1 MLAIATKQVS
11 RARRLVHLLGHNP
24 EYVLGRFV
32 TVRDAYSTLRSLG
45 DAVAADAPLRIG
57 DLYEEATVGLA
68 VASSG
73 YLVPQ
78 KPTDAQVADLKE
90 RSHSVGPHIAPNVAL
105 DLQRQCRTLPLKVS
119 GRAAGSYEE
128 LATAHERERYDRIA
142 IATVIDSS
150 KLAIVQALAA
160 DPLLHDAA
168 SSFLGYRARRVSSWL
183 FWSFASQLS
192 DAERRAMNQTIDF
205 HYDVDGYNFM
215 YANFYLVDT
224 TTENGAHVLIEG
236 SSRRK
241 RWSHLMGIARLS
253 DADALAAYGRDAERV
268 IEGPAGFGFL
278 EDSSCYHKALP
289 PRGGDRLILQLRYR

>member
-1 MLAIATKQVS
+1 MLAIATRHVS

-24 EYVLGRFV
+24 EYVLGRFAA
-32 TVRDAYSTLRSLG
+32 VRDAYSTLRSLG
-45 DAVAADAPLRIG
+45 DAVAGAAPLHIG
-57 DLYEEATVGLA
+57 DLYEEAAIPLA
-68 VASSG
+68 IASSG
-73 YLVPQ
+73 RFVAQ
-78 KPTDAQVADLKE
+78 RASDAQVADLRE
-90 RSHSVGPHIAPNVAL
+90 RSYSIGPHIAPDIAVE
-105 DLQRQCRTLPLKVS
+105 LQRQCRTLPLKVA
-119 GRAAGSYEE
+119 GRAAGNYEE
-128 LATAHERERYDRIA
+128 LASARERYERIA

-150 KLAIVQALAA
+150 KLAVVQALAA

-183 FWSFASQLS
+183 FWSFASRLS
-192 DAERRAMNQTIDF
+192 DTERRAMNQTIDF

-224 TTENGAHVLIEG
+224 TAENGAHVLIEG

-241 RWSHLMGIARLS
+241 RWRHLMGVARLS
-253 DADALAAYGRDAERV
+253 DAEALAAYGKAAERV

>member
-1 MLAIATKQVS
+1 MLAIATRHVS

-24 EYVLGRFV
+24 EYVLGRFAA
-32 TVRDAYSTLRSLG
+32 VRDAYSTLRSLG
-45 DAVAADAPLRIG
+45 DAVASAAPLRIG
-57 DLYEEATVGLA
+57 DLYEEAEIPLA
-68 VASSG
+68 IASSG
-73 YLVPQ
+73 HFLPQ
-78 KPTDAQVADLKE
+78 KANDAQVADLRE
-90 RSHSVGPHIAPNVAL
+90 RSYSVGPHIAHDVAFE
-105 DLQRQCRTLPLKVS
+105 LQRQSRTLPLKVA
-119 GRAAGSYEE
+119 GRAAGNYEE
-128 LATAHERERYDRIA
+128 LASARERYERIA

-150 KLAIVQALAA
+150 KLAVVQALAA

-183 FWSFASQLS
+183 FWSFASRLS

-224 TTENGAHVLIEG
+224 TAENGAHVLIEG

-241 RWSHLMGIARLS
+241 RWRHLMGIARLS
-253 DADALAAYGRDAERV
+253 DAEALAAYGRAAERV

>member
-1 MLAIATKQVS
+1 MLANATRHVS

-24 EYVLGRFV
+24 EYVLGRFAA
-32 TVRDAYSTLRSLG
+32 VRDAYSTLRSLG
-45 DAVAADAPLRIG
+45 DAVAAAAPLRIG
-57 DLYEEATVGLA
+57 DLYEEAAIPLA

-73 YLVPQ
+73 HLVPQ
-78 KPTDAQVADLKE
+78 KPVDAQVDDLRE
-90 RSHSVGPHIAPNVAL
+90 RSYSVGPHIAPDIAL
-105 DLQRQCRTLPLKVS
+105 DLQRQCRTLPLKVG
-119 GRAAGSYEE
+119 GRAAGNYEE
-128 LATAHERERYDRIA
+128 LAKASERYERIA

-150 KLAIVQALAA
+150 KLAVVQALAA

-224 TTENGAHVLIEG
+224 TIENGAHVLIAG

-241 RWSHLMGIARLS
+241 RWRHLMGIARLS
-253 DADALAAYGRDAERV
+253 DGEVLAAYGEAAERV

>member
-1 MLAIATKQVS
+1 MLANATRHVS

-24 EYVLGRFV
+24 EYVLGRFAA
-32 TVRDAYSTLRSLG
+32 VRDAYSTLRSLG
-45 DAVAADAPLRIG
+45 DAVAAAAPLRIG
-57 DLYEEATVGLA
+57 DLYEEAAIPLA

-73 YLVPQ
+73 HLVPQ
-78 KPTDAQVADLKE
+78 KPVDAQVDDLRE
-90 RSHSVGPHIAPNVAL
+90 RSYSVGPHIAPDIAL
-105 DLQRQCRTLPLKVS
+105 DLQRQCRTLPLKVG
-119 GRAAGSYEE
+119 GRAAGNYEE
-128 LATAHERERYDRIA
+128 LAKASERYERIA

-150 KLAIVQALAA
+150 KLAVVQALAA

-183 FWSFASQLS
+183 FWSFASRLS
-192 DAERRAMNQTIDF
+192 DDERRAMNQTIDF

-224 TTENGAHVLIEG
+224 TVENGAHVLIEG

-241 RWSHLMGIARLS
+241 RWRHLTGIARLS
-253 DADALAAYGRDAERV
+253 DAEALAAYGSTAERV
-268 IEGPAGFGFL
+268 MEGPAGFGFL

>member
-1 MLAIATKQVS
+1 MLAIATRHVS

-24 EYVLGRFV
+24 EYVLGRFAA
-32 TVRDAYSTLRSLG
+32 VRDAYSTLRSLG
-45 DAVAADAPLRIG
+45 DAVAAAAPLRIG
-57 DLYEEATVGLA
+57 DLYEEATVGLP

-78 KPTDAQVADLKE
+78 KPVAAQVADLRE
-90 RSHSVGPHIAPNVAL
+90 RSHSVGPHIAPDIAL
-105 DLQRQCRTLPLKVS
+105 DLQRRCRTLPLKVA
-119 GRAAGSYEE
+119 GRAAGNYEE
-128 LATAHERERYDRIA
+128 LANARERYERVA

-224 TTENGAHVLIEG
+224 NAENGAHVLIEG

-241 RWSHLMGIARLS
+241 RWRHLMGIARLS
-253 DADALAAYGRDAERV
+253 DAEALAAYGRAAERV

>member
-1 MLAIATKQVS
+1 MYSGISPHPRLPHG
-11 RARRLVHLLGHNP
+11 RALSTSGESP
-24 EYVLGRFV
+24 E
-32 TVRDAYSTLRSLG
+32 TI
-45 DAVAADAPLRIG
+45 VAAK
-57 DLYEEATVGLA
+57 
-68 VASSG
+68 VAG
-73 YLVPQ
+73 
-78 KPTDAQVADLKE
+78 
-90 RSHSVGPHIAPNVAL
+90 H
-105 DLQRQCRTLPLKVS
+105 
-119 GRAAGSYEE
+119 AAGSYEK
-128 LATAHERERYDRIA
+128 LANTPESYDHIA

-192 DAERRAMNQTIDF
+192 DAERRAANQTIDF

-224 TTENGAHVLIEG
+224 NAGNGAHVLIEG
-236 SSRRK
+236 SSRKK
-241 RWSHLMGIARLS
+241 RWRHLMGIARLT
-253 DADALAAYGRDAERV
+253 DDEALAAYGHAAERV
-268 IEGPAGFGFL
+268 IKGRAGFGFL

>member
-1 MLAIATKQVS
+1 MLAIATRHVS

-24 EYVLGRFV
+24 EYVLGRFAA
-32 TVRDAYSTLRSLG
+32 VRDAYSTLRSLG
-45 DAVAADAPLRIG
+45 DAVASAAPLRIG
-57 DLYEEATVGLA
+57 DLYEEAEIPLA
-68 VASSG
+68 IASSG
-73 YLVPQ
+73 HFLPQ
-78 KPTDAQVADLKE
+78 KANDAQVADLRE
-90 RSHSVGPHIAPNVAL
+90 RSYSVGPHIAPDVAFE
-105 DLQRQCRTLPLKVS
+105 LQRQSRTLPLKVA
-119 GRAAGSYEE
+119 GRAAGNYEE
-128 LATAHERERYDRIA
+128 LASARERYERIA

-150 KLAIVQALAA
+150 KLAVVQALAA

-168 SSFLGYRARRVSSWL
+168 SSFLGYRARQVSSWL

-192 DAERRAMNQTIDF
+192 DDERRAMNQTIDF

-224 TTENGAHVLIEG
+224 TAENGAHVLIEG

-241 RWSHLMGIARLS
+241 RWRHLMGIARLS
-253 DADALAAYGRDAERV
+253 DAEALAAYGRAAERV

>member
-1 MLAIATKQVS
+1 MLATATRHVS

-24 EYVLGRFV
+24 EYVLGRFAA
-32 TVRDAYSTLRSLG
+32 VRDAYSTLRSLG
-45 DAVAADAPLRIG
+45 DAVGTAAPLCIG
-57 DLYEEATVGLA
+57 DLYEEAAIPLA
-68 VASSG
+68 IASSG
-73 YLVPQ
+73 HFRPQ
-78 KPTDAQVADLKE
+78 KASDAQVADLRE
-90 RSHSVGPHIAPNVAL
+90 RSYSIGPHIAPEIAL
-105 DLQRQCRTLPLKVS
+105 ELQRQCRTMPLKVA
-119 GRAAGSYEE
+119 GRAAGNYEE
-128 LATAHERERYDRIA
+128 LASARERYEQIA

-150 KLAIVQALAA
+150 KLAVVQALAA

-183 FWSFASQLS
+183 FWSFASRLS

-224 TTENGAHVLIEG
+224 TAENGAHVLIEG

-241 RWSHLMGIARLS
+241 RWRHLMGIARLS
-253 DADALAAYGRDAERV
+253 DAEALAAYGRAAERV

>member
-1 MLAIATKQVS
+1 MLANATRHVS

-24 EYVLGRFV
+24 EYVLGRFAA
-32 TVRDAYSTLRSLG
+32 VRGAYSTLRSLG
-45 DAVAADAPLRIG
+45 DVVATAAPLRIG
-57 DLYEEATVGLA
+57 DLYEEATIPLA
-68 VASSG
+68 IASSG
-73 YLVPQ
+73 HFLPQ
-78 KPTDAQVADLKE
+78 KASDAQVADLRD
-90 RSHSVGPHIAPNVAL
+90 RSYSVGPHVAPDVAL
-105 DLQRQCRTLPLKVS
+105 DLQRQCRTLPLKIA
-119 GRAAGSYEE
+119 GRAAGNYEE
-128 LATAHERERYDRIA
+128 LAKASERYERIA

-150 KLAIVQALAA
+150 KLAVVQALAA

-192 DAERRAMNQTIDF
+192 DSERRAMNQTIDF

-224 TTENGAHVLIEG
+224 TTETGAHVLIEG

-241 RWSHLMGIARLS
+241 RWRHLMGIARLS
-253 DADALAAYGRDAERV
+253 DAEALAAYGEAAERV